1 MLKTI
6 EKNSIGEITVKK
18 SKFITSIFYIENE
31 EEANCIIKETKK
43 KFFDARHNC
52 YAFRV
57 ISNNL
62 IVEKYSDD
70 GEPSG
75 TAGQPI
81 LNVIRGEDLKN
92 VLVIVTRYFGG
103 VLLGTGGLVRAY
115 TDSVKNILKDMK
127 IVKKELGQ
135 RIKVE
140 VEYKDLEKLNYY
152 IRQNSM
158 KIYKMDYLENIDVY
172 IEITDKM
179 AETLEEDMNKLNFK
193 ILSKIIIDKFCYINV
208 E

>member
-75 TAGQPI
+75 TAGQPM
-81 LNVIRGEDLKN
+81 LNVIRGENLKN

-127 IVKKELGQ
+127 IIKKELGQ
-135 RIKVE
+135 RIKIE

-158 KIYKMDYLENIDVY
+158 KIYRMDYLENIDVY

-179 AETLEEDMNKLNFK
+179 AETLEKDMNKLNFK
-193 ILSKIIIDKFCYINV
+193 ILSKTIIDKFCYINV